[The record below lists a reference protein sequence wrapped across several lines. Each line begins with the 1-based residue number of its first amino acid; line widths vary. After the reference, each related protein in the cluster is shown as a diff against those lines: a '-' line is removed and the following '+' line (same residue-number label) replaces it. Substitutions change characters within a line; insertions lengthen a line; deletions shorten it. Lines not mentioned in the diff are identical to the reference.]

1 MPSGVYKRD
10 PNKWPM
16 KQTRRRARAKRAYKR
31 RAPPSPS
38 TAALIHLERAV
49 MLMPP
54 RVADLRESDLEV
66 LFALK
71 TLQGGIAT

>member
-1 MPSGVYKRD
+1 MPKGVYERK
-10 PNKWPM
+10 PKA
-16 KQTRRRARAKRAYKR
+16 KHTRVYKR
-31 RAPPSPS
+31 RAPPSPT

-66 LFALK
+66 IFALK
-71 TLQGGIAT
+71 TLQGGIST